1 MINLCISACLQNIG
15 EGCDVAFDISVGVFQ
30 AVANAGLSSE
40 MNYPVEMPVGKAV
53 LDGCRISQI
62 DAMKAIVAS
71 ALQGHLLEKLEA
83 GFLDFRR
90 VVIVH
95 DVDPDDRIS
104 ALQQTHNGMK
114 ANKSSIARDQNSH
127 LAVYRRWLDL
137 RLNHAQS
144 FSARAFELAERLGD
158 RHSLPLKPTRT
169 VRLSQDR
176 LEIGFERAESRFAT
190 GSSLQ
195 AGIVARDVLAR

>member
-83 GFLDFRR
+83 GFLGFRR
-90 VVIVH
+90 AVNRYE
-95 DVDPDDRIS
+95 VDPDDRNY
-104 ALQQTHNGMK
+104 ALHATHHTM
-114 ANKSSIARDQNSH
+114 
-127 LAVYRRWLDL
+127 
-137 RLNHAQS
+137 
-144 FSARAFELAERLGD
+144 
-158 RHSLPLKPTRT
+158 
-169 VRLSQDR
+169 
-176 LEIGFERAESRFAT
+176 
-190 GSSLQ
+190 
-195 AGIVARDVLAR
+195 

>member
-90 VVIVH
+90 AVIVL
-95 DVDPDDRIS
+95 DVDAYATIS
-104 ALQQTHNGMK
+104 ALPQTRNGMK
-114 ANKSSIARDQNSH
+114 ATKSRMA
-127 LAVYRRWLDL
+127 
-137 RLNHAQS
+137 
-144 FSARAFELAERLGD
+144 AE
-158 RHSLPLKPTRT
+158 
-169 VRLSQDR
+169 Q
-176 LEIGFERAESRFAT
+176 
-190 GSSLQ
+190 
-195 AGIVARDVLAR
+195 